1 MTESIR
7 TRTMRRVITVYYL
20 RKVLNRFVLKVG
32 ILVLGALSFGS
43 LVHVAAVFNN
53 MPHMT
58 DLYSLSYFSYYAFM
72 NTDII
77 VQAII
82 VTAGAVTLWLARDI
96 FREFVQKTQHIPQ
109 YSHA

>member
-1 MTESIR
+1 
-7 TRTMRRVITVYYL
+7 MRRVVTVYYL

-43 LVHVAAVFNN
+43 LVHVAAVFDN
-53 MPHMT
+53 MPGLT
-58 DLYSLSYFSYYAFM
+58 DIYGLSYFSYYAFIH
-72 NTDII
+72 TEFL

-82 VTAGAVTLWLARDI
+82 VLAGVVTLWLLRDI
-96 FREFVQKTQHIPQ
+96 IREFIPKTHIQ